1 MFEALESQ
9 MKNKTMNRNYFSK
22 KAVSLRTSYLQI
34 YNTIT
39 DYSFLTF
46 IDNV

>member
-9 MKNKTMNRNYFSK
+9 LKNKTMNRNYFSK
-22 KAVSLRTSYLQI
+22 KALSLRTSYLQI